1 MENISIYLSDSE
13 NLYYLIFLSL
23 LISIFIIAYRKR
35 DINLYLLCK
44 KYLQRYFNLIRNYFT
59 ELKLR
64 KLILSDKYKIRQS
77 DKICW
82 VVLDNKIVEINENY
96 LNLCNSENLQEVI
109 KNNEQLIPIQ
119 ELENNSNLPSKKR
132 VIIGGEQYVFTIKR
146 IKKNN
151 SYIYSAIDCTEEEN
165 HYGILSKQNESNLH
179 LMNQLTDPVTIYG
192 QDESLVFFN
201 MSFKIFS
208 SLEENYLA
216 ERPNESEILDNLRYK
231 NLIPTQV
238 NFAEWKKKQLDI
250 YKTLDNREQ
259 WWYLPDGRTIR
270 VISQPNPMGGVT
282 HIYENHTDR
291 LALEN
296 ETKLLS
302 SIQKQT
308 IDNLSEGIAL
318 FGTDGKV
325 KLINPKF
332 IGLWNVRE
340 NIEGIH
346 IKQLLKI
353 IGDEINKDLFDDIYR
368 NVVSSGLTR
377 RDHSGIINYSND
389 KIIFYKSS
397 ILPDGSILYTFTDI
411 TDSYRI
417 EEALKEKNDAL
428 IQADKIKTIFMNNIS
443 YELRAPL
450 QNIIGFSELLEDK
463 MSKVSKKEQRSYISD
478 IKKSG
483 NELHY
488 QINQILE
495 ITSLESGKISLQY
508 KKIPQKEFV
517 NLIQDELDKLDFLN
531 YNFKLVTKDIQ
542 NTANIYLD
550 TNYIPRIFTGV
561 IKLFNKKNISND
573 YKEINIKFDIEFKN
587 KNYVF
592 IFNLLEKFDEFEYQ
606 LSDVND
612 EYIYSQG
619 DIESTI
625 IQKYIEYFNG
635 EIQINS
641 KQNQI
646 IVKLPKMTP

>member
-1 MENISIYLSDSE
+1 
-13 NLYYLIFLSL
+13 
-23 LISIFIIAYRKR
+23 
-35 DINLYLLCK
+35 
-44 KYLQRYFNLIRNYFT
+44 
-59 ELKLR
+59 
-64 KLILSDKYKIRQS
+64 
-77 DKICW
+77 
-82 VVLDNKIVEINENY
+82 
-96 LNLCNSENLQEVI
+96 
-109 KNNEQLIPIQ
+109 
-119 ELENNSNLPSKKR
+119 
-132 VIIGGEQYVFTIKR
+132 
-146 IKKNN
+146 
-151 SYIYSAIDCTEEEN
+151 
-165 HYGILSKQNESNLH
+165 
-179 LMNQLTDPVTIYG
+179 
-192 QDESLVFFN
+192 
-201 MSFKIFS
+201 
-208 SLEENYLA
+208 
-216 ERPNESEILDNLRYK
+216 
-231 NLIPTQV
+231 
-238 NFAEWKKKQLDI
+238 
-250 YKTLDNREQ
+250 
-259 WWYLPDGRTIR
+259 
-270 VISQPNPMGGVT
+270 MGGVT

-332 IGLWNVRE
+332 IGLWNVKE

-463 MSKVSKKEQRSYISD
+463 MSKVSKKEQRSYILD

>member
-332 IGLWNVRE
+332 IGLWNVRK